1 MQPAP
6 DPLDIMRK
14 RLNWRANHRGIKE
27 MDLLVGGFASQRLP
41 NMLKAELHEFTEILE
56 IPDQDLLSWVT
67 AQTEIPTALQSPLLF
82 EMLKFRPPR

>member
-1 MQPAP
+1 MQSEP
-6 DPLDIMRK
+6 DPLTIIRK

-41 NMLKAELHEFTEILE
+41 NMSKTELNEFTEILE

-82 EMLKFRPPR
+82 EMLKFRPPL

>member
-27 MDLLVGGFASQRLP
+27 MDLLLGGFANLHLSAMTSP
-41 NMLKAELHEFTEILE
+41 ELQEFAEILE

-67 AQTEIPTALQSPLLF
+67 RQAETPIALQSPLLF
-82 EMLKFRPPR
+82 ELLKFRPKL

>member
-41 NMLKAELHEFTEILE
+41 NMSKTELNEFTEILE

-67 AQTEIPTALQSPLLF
+67 AQTEIPAALQSPLLF
-82 EMLKFRPPR
+82 EMLKFRPQL

>member
-41 NMLKAELHEFTEILE
+41 NMSKTELNEFTEILE

-82 EMLKFRPPR
+82 EMLKFRPQL

>member
-27 MDLLVGGFASQRLP
+27 MDLLVGGFANQRLSLMTESELL
-41 NMLKAELHEFTEILE
+41 NFAEIVE

-67 AQTEIPTALQSPLLF
+67 AQTEIPAALQSPLLF
-82 EMLKFRPPR
+82 EMLKFRPPL